1 MDIVKVSVHILHVC
15 MQEAEL
21 MSFNKPLKL
30 PKHVQQRYFKS
41 EQYGRVTTA
50 FTVARKEQFHTV
62 PYLRGD
68 DVLKPEV
75 DFN

>member
-1 MDIVKVSVHILHVC
+1 

-75 DFN
+75 DVYWFVYFLYWKGYVIL